1 MRKSNVFNMYD
12 SYNFLTRY
20 FGITSVKMVGFG
32 RSTHEMTSTEGVE
45 HAEHSL
51 NLLFL

>member
-1 MRKSNVFNMYD
+1 MRKSNVFNIYD

-20 FGITSVKMVGFG
+20 FGITSVKMVEFG
-32 RSTHEMTSTEGVE
+32 RCTHETTSTKGVE
-45 HAEHSL
+45 HAQHSF